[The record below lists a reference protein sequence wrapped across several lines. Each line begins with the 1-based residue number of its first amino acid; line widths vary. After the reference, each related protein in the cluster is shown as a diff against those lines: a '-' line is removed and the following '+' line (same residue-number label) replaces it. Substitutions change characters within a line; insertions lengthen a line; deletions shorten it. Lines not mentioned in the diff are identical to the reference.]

1 MIHEKGQERSLK
13 VMHGVK
19 IIIQTYGPTRVG
31 IDGGKPGNFL
41 VTGLG
46 FPPSGLKLIIPG
58 GSIMSPS
65 QHNFVTAVNT
75 KCTLQSSSSQLNY
88 L

>member
-1 MIHEKGQERSLK
+1 MHAVLHFLLKTEVSSITNSLN
-13 VMHGVK
+13 
-19 IIIQTYGPTRVG
+19 IETEWELT
-31 IDGGKPGNFL
+31 GGKPGNFL

-46 FPPSGLKLIIPG
+46 FPPQWLKTYNPRGG